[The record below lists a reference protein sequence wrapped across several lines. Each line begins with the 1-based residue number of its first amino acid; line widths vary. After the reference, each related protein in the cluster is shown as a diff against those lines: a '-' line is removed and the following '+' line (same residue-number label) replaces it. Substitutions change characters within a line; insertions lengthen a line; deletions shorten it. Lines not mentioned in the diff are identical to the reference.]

1 MHHPLPSP
9 AAIPA
14 AAPSRVCAIHGVAK
28 VLRSGGPG
36 RSPLW
41 RCRECGR
48 AAEKRFYH
56 RRFNRRSSRQLVRA
70 LRAEAGELRL
80 CLGALVKVWG
90 GWEKLLSGFPAEE
103 RARLALK
110 LAEGEREL
118 MARAQEEE
126 RKAQRAVKDASKDVG
141 VVAAA
146 AEILRAAGWTIAPPE

>member
-1 MHHPLPSP
+1 M
-9 AAIPA
+9 
-14 AAPSRVCAIHGVAK
+14 
-28 VLRSGGPG
+28 
-36 RSPLW
+36 
-41 RCRECGR
+41 
-48 AAEKRFYH
+48 
-56 RRFNRRSSRQLVRA
+56 
-70 LRAEAGELRL
+70 RL